1 MYYIEGRGAFSPL
14 PHSSEHDRMWL
25 DAYYP
30 AHRYLTISVPLTPCT
45 EILRFAQDD
54 KWAAGGRIWY
64 SAPYLNDRKQPAAM
78 SFRAEL
84 HAGMGGK
91 GFRLIETLSREISGR
106 YGAPYH

>member
-14 PHSSEHDRMWL
+14 PHSGEHDRMRL

-54 KWAAGGRIWY
+54 WGRRGRIWY

-84 HAGMGGK
+84 SVGMGGK
-91 GFRLIETLSREISGR
+91 VLTYFETLSPEISRPNGLV
-106 YGAPYH
+106 P